1 MWHSILRTASGYETR
16 RDSPPLNLQVNS
28 VGHVPAES
36 RLMASCEPKCTLN
49 APSPSTDSSVP
60 VTRTPSWKKKKNG
73 AFSQTDSW

>member
-1 MWHSILRTASGYETR
+1 
-16 RDSPPLNLQVNS
+16 
-28 VGHVPAES
+28 
-36 RLMASCEPKCTLN
+36 MASCEPKCTLN